1 MTLCFTASPVGAFA
15 ASPVP
20 PMVEDA
26 PKPAVAPVSWELKFR
41 FQDPQRLS
49 VVVPGHSEPVLYW
62 YMVYSV
68 ENPTDAEVEFY
79 PRFDIVTDTLKVVRS
94 DVGVSPEAFRA
105 AFARVGNPL
114 LVAPERVVGR
124 LLRGE
129 DRRRYSVAIWPDF
142 DPAAKAFTV
151 YVAGLSGETARWRN
165 PAFNPSAPDSEANPR
180 HFVLRKTLAIPYR
193 FPGSESLRSRSVPER
208 VTDRQEWIMR

>member
-1 MTLCFTASPVGAFA
+1 MCLPALAVAGDVRPPTAG
-15 ASPVP
+15 
-20 PMVEDA
+20 DA
-26 PKPAVAPVSWELKFR
+26 PTPAVAPVSWELKFR

-49 VVVPGHSEPVLYW
+49 VVVPGHAEPVVYW

-94 DVGVSPEAFRA
+94 EVGVSPEAFRA
-105 AFARVGNPL
+105 VFARVGNPL
-114 LVAPERVVGR
+114 LVAPERAVGR

-129 DRRRYSVAIWPDF
+129 DRRRHSVAIWPDF

-165 PAFNPSAPDSEANPR
+165 PAFDPAGPENEVNPR
-180 HFVLRKTLAIPYR
+180 YFVLRKTLAIPYR
-193 FPGSESLRSRSVPER
+193 FPGSQSLRSRSVPER